1 MATLVAGDGRQNAS
15 ASAAFIIVTI
25 VIALALPALVK
36 CDTSIFNEIDDGD
49 ETQHDKGTLTELA
62 GGKIIGEKWLRQLE
76 SPYTL
81 QTDLTIERTGKL
93 FVEPGVTVH
102 VAPMVG
108 ITVRGVLTALVS
120 VFALVVRRS
129 IGETPETATKR
140 TAICHESF
148 SNHSGFFLAHER
160 LMIGGSAFGRTFSL
174 SCARNNCFTMITVLV

>member
-1 MATLVAGDGRQNAS
+1 M
-15 ASAAFIIVTI
+15 
-25 VIALALPALVK
+25 K

-49 ETQHDKGTLTELA
+49 GTQHDKGGTLTELA
-62 GGKIIGEKWLRQLE
+62 GGKIISEKWLRQLE

-120 VFALVVRRS
+120 VCVFALVVRRS
-129 IGETPETATKR
+129 SRARRRKR
-140 TAICHESF
+140 RQRGRPFVMNRFRIIQDF
-148 SNHSGFFLAHER
+148 LLAHQR
-160 LMIGGSAFGRTFSL
+160 LVGVFSVGRFL
-174 SCARNNCFTMITVLV
+174 FRARARARATIALR